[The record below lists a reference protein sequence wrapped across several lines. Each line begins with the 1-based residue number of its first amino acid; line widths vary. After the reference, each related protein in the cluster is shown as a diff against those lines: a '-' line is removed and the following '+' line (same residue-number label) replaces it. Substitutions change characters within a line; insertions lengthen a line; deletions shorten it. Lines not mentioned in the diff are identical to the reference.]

1 MPEPPEDPLLPKKQQ
16 RRDEAPPDIT
26 STNIPSTMD
35 CDNPMLAAPD
45 MNPLSYKYMLTG
57 GSVNDPDDDLISL
70 DDDDIGL
77 LDEDVR
83 IGEMDGLPI
92 TWYKR
97 SLIAAI
103 GERIG
108 KVVKIDY
115 QTDYGCPGR
124 FVRMAS
130 KVNLRKPR
138 VSKIVINGLLQVVEY
153 ESLSVVC
160 FNCGIYGHNSDLY
173 PCNMRDEDIVPPI

>member
-77 LDEDVR
+77 LDEDV
-83 IGEMDGLPI
+83 
-92 TWYKR
+92 
-97 SLIAAI
+97 
-103 GERIG
+103 
-108 KVVKIDY
+108 
-115 QTDYGCPGR
+115 
-124 FVRMAS
+124 
-130 KVNLRKPR
+130 
-138 VSKIVINGLLQVVEY
+138 VEY